1 MLKKA
6 AIYARF
12 SSNNQ
17 RQESIFHQVEKIKQ
31 YANDNG
37 IELVESYIDEAE
49 SGTTDQRTN
58 FLKMINDAPTASWKY
73 IVVYKMDRL
82 SRNVSDALNYKKH
95 LANLGIKIISVI
107 EDFDTDTPEGGLF
120 NLITMGLS
128 QYYVENMKRETMAGI
143 LQNAKTGRHSGGRA
157 PLGYKVKNDLHYE
170 IDEVGAKAVRIIF
183 NMIADKRPYTEITRT
198 LKEHGL
204 KTIEG
209 NDFRPN
215 FVDLISNR
223 KYLGEYVYNRTV
235 SKDALGKRR
244 NRLSKPESEIIRLK
258 GAIPQLIDEELFNRA
273 QEAINSRKRGKFNTW
288 AKSKYLLSG
297 RIQCSICG
305 RSVLGNVSFRTDLRA
320 PVIQYRCVTKGVKK
334 CSLKAVNMLNFDN
347 VIIGFLK
354 DVLLEEDNLKTLKK
368 IVNQQSINYIEK
380 QKAVITQL
388 QLRLETLQNNIKTI
402 NSSLANS
409 NKAMEKILYSELKES
424 ILEKERIE
432 SEIET
437 LKTRKQPEAKL
448 SNEIKSLIR
457 PDRRLLKSMEIENHK
472 LVLSKYIKR
481 LRLSNEGVIIHIPLY
496 LFINNINNEATL
508 PLRIR
513 RYFIV
518 NPEKYKLPAS
528 LEAYEVFLDEL
539 NWHTRESEKLQK
551 S

>member
-1 MLKKA
+1 LLKKA

-31 YANDNG
+31 YANDNA
-37 IELVESYIDEAE
+37 IEIVETYIDEAE

-58 FLKMINDAPTASWKY
+58 FLKMINDATNSSWKY
-73 IVVYKMDRL
+73 IIVYKMDRL

-143 LQNAKTGRHSGGRA
+143 FQNAKTGRHSGGRA
-157 PLGYKVKNDLHYE
+157 PLGYKVKDDLHYE
-170 IDEVGAKAVRIIF
+170 IDPIGAEAIKIIF
-183 NMIADKRPYTEITRT
+183 KMIAEKRPYTEITKT
-198 LKEHGL
+198 LKEKGY

-215 FVDLISNR
+215 FVDMISNR

-235 SKDALGKRR
+235 SKDASGKRR

-258 GAIPQLIDEELFNRA
+258 GAIPQIIDEDLFNRA
-273 QEAINSRKRGKFNTW
+273 NEAINVRKRGKFNTW

-297 RIQCSICG
+297 RVQCAICG

-334 CSLKAVNMLNFDN
+334 CSLMAVNMLNFDN
-347 VIIGFLK
+347 VIINFLK
-354 DVLLEEDNLKTLKK
+354 DVLLEEENLKSLKRIINQETIKHIQSLRDK
-368 IVNQQSINYIEK
+368 IVSLQEK
-380 QKAVITQL
+380 AAV
-388 QLRLETLQNNIKTI
+388 LESNIKTI
-402 NSSLANS
+402 NMSLANS

-424 ILEKERIE
+424 IVEKERLE
-432 SEIET
+432 AEIEQLRL
-437 LKTRKQPEAKL
+437 LKEPVAKYL
-448 SNEIKSLIR
+448 NDIKGLIR
-457 PDRRLLKSMEIENHK
+457 PDRRLLKTLDIENHK
-472 LVLSKYIKR
+472 IVLSKYIKR
-481 LRLSNEGVIIHIPLY
+481 IRLSNDGATIHVPLNLFVDGLYSQATIP
-496 LFINNINNEATL
+496 FRIN
-508 PLRIR
+508 

-518 NPEKYKLPAS
+518 NPQKYSLPRNLDS
-528 LEAYEVFLDEL
+528 YDVINEVL
-539 NWHTRESEKLQK
+539 N
-551 S
+551 

>member
-31 YANDNG
+31 YANDNA
-37 IELVESYIDEAE
+37 IEIVETYVDEAE

-58 FLKMINDAPTASWKY
+58 FLKMINDATNASWKY
-73 IVVYKMDRL
+73 IIVYKMDRL

-143 LQNAKTGRHSGGRA
+143 FQNAKTGRHSGGRA
-157 PLGYKVKNDLHYE
+157 PLGFKVKDDLHYE
-170 IDEVGAKAVRIIF
+170 IDPIGAEAIKIIF
-183 NMIADKRPYTEITRT
+183 QMIAEKRPYTEITKT
-198 LKEHGL
+198 LKEKGY

-215 FVDLISNR
+215 FVDMISNR

-235 SKDALGKRR
+235 SKDASGKRR

-258 GAIPQLIDEELFNRA
+258 GAIPQIIDEDLFNRA
-273 QEAINSRKRGKFNTW
+273 NEAINARKRGKFNTW
-288 AKSKYLLSG
+288 AKSKYLLTG
-297 RIQCSICG
+297 RVQCTICG
-305 RSVLGNVSFRTDLRA
+305 RSVLGNVSFRTDIRA

-334 CSLKAVNMLNFDN
+334 CSLMAVNMLNFDN
-347 VIIGFLK
+347 VIINFLK
-354 DVLLEEDNLKTLKK
+354 DVLLEEENLKSLKRIINQETIKHIQSLRDK
-368 IVNQQSINYIEK
+368 IVSLQEK
-380 QKAVITQL
+380 AAV
-388 QLRLETLQNNIKTI
+388 LESNIKTI
-402 NSSLANS
+402 NMSLANS

-424 ILEKERIE
+424 IVEKERLE
-432 SEIET
+432 AEIEQLRL
-437 LKTRKQPEAKL
+437 LKEPVAKYL
-448 SNEIKSLIR
+448 NDIKGLIR
-457 PDRRLLKSMEIENHK
+457 PDRRLLKTLDIENHK
-472 LVLSKYIKR
+472 IVLSKYIKR
-481 LRLSNEGVIIHIPLY
+481 IRLSNDGATIHVPLNLFVDGLNSQATIP
-496 LFINNINNEATL
+496 FKIN
-508 PLRIR
+508 

-518 NPEKYKLPAS
+518 NPQKYSLPRNLDS
-528 LEAYEVFLDEL
+528 YDVINEVL
-539 NWHTRESEKLQK
+539 N
-551 S
+551 

>member
-1 MLKKA
+1 LLKKA

-539 NWHTRESEKLQK
+539 N
-551 S
+551 

>member
-37 IELVESYIDEAE
+37 IEIVESYIDEAE

-235 SKDALGKRR
+235 
-244 NRLSKPESEIIRLK
+244 
-258 GAIPQLIDEELFNRA
+258 
-273 QEAINSRKRGKFNTW
+273 
-288 AKSKYLLSG
+288 
-297 RIQCSICG
+297 
-305 RSVLGNVSFRTDLRA
+305 
-320 PVIQYRCVTKGVKK
+320 
-334 CSLKAVNMLNFDN
+334 
-347 VIIGFLK
+347 
-354 DVLLEEDNLKTLKK
+354 
-368 IVNQQSINYIEK
+368 
-380 QKAVITQL
+380 
-388 QLRLETLQNNIKTI
+388 
-402 NSSLANS
+402 
-409 NKAMEKILYSELKES
+409 
-424 ILEKERIE
+424 
-432 SEIET
+432 
-437 LKTRKQPEAKL
+437 
-448 SNEIKSLIR
+448 
-457 PDRRLLKSMEIENHK
+457 
-472 LVLSKYIKR
+472 
-481 LRLSNEGVIIHIPLY
+481 
-496 LFINNINNEATL
+496 
-508 PLRIR
+508 
-513 RYFIV
+513 
-518 NPEKYKLPAS
+518 
-528 LEAYEVFLDEL
+528 
-539 NWHTRESEKLQK
+539 
-551 S
+551 

>member
-1 MLKKA
+1 LLKKA

-31 YANDNG
+31 YANDND
-37 IELVESYIDEAE
+37 IEIVETYIDEAE

-58 FLKMINDAPTASWKY
+58 FLKMINDATNASWKY
-73 IVVYKMDRL
+73 IIVYKMDRL

-143 LQNAKTGRHSGGRA
+143 FQNAKTGRHSGGRA
-157 PLGYKVKNDLHYE
+157 PLGYKVKDDLHYE
-170 IDEVGAKAVRIIF
+170 IDPIGAEAIKIIF
-183 NMIADKRPYTEITRT
+183 KMIAEKRPYTEITKT
-198 LKEHGL
+198 LKEKGY

-215 FVDLISNR
+215 FVDMISNR

-235 SKDALGKRR
+235 SKDASGKRR

-258 GAIPQLIDEELFNRA
+258 GAIPQIIDEDLFNRA
-273 QEAINSRKRGKFNTW
+273 NEAINARKRGKFNTW

-297 RIQCSICG
+297 RVQCAICG

-334 CSLKAVNMLNFDN
+334 CSLMAVNMLNFDN
-347 VIIGFLK
+347 VIINFLK
-354 DVLLEEDNLKTLKK
+354 DVLLEEENLKSLKRIINQETIKHIQSLRDK
-368 IVNQQSINYIEK
+368 IVSLQEK
-380 QKAVITQL
+380 AAA
-388 QLRLETLQNNIKTI
+388 LESNIKTI
-402 NSSLANS
+402 NMSLANS

-424 ILEKERIE
+424 IVEKERLE
-432 SEIET
+432 AEIEQLRL
-437 LKTRKQPEAKL
+437 LKEPVAKYL
-448 SNEIKSLIR
+448 NDIKVLIR
-457 PDRRLLKSMEIENHK
+457 PDRRLLKTLDIENNK
-472 LVLSKYIKR
+472 IVLSKYIKR
-481 LRLSNEGVIIHIPLY
+481 IRLSNDGATIHVPLNLFVDGLYSQATIP
-496 LFINNINNEATL
+496 FKIN
-508 PLRIR
+508 

-518 NPEKYKLPAS
+518 NPQKYSLPRNLDS
-528 LEAYEVFLDEL
+528 YDVINEVL
-539 NWHTRESEKLQK
+539 N
-551 S
+551 

>member
-31 YANDNG
+31 YANDNA
-37 IELVESYIDEAE
+37 IEIVETYVDEAE

-58 FLKMINDAPTASWKY
+58 FLKMINDATNASWKY
-73 IVVYKMDRL
+73 IIVYKMDRL

-143 LQNAKTGRHSGGRA
+143 FQNAKTGRHSGGRA
-157 PLGYKVKNDLHYE
+157 PLGFKVKDDLHYE
-170 IDEVGAKAVRIIF
+170 IDPIGAEAIKIIF
-183 NMIADKRPYTEITRT
+183 QMIAEKRPYTEITKT
-198 LKEHGL
+198 LKEKGY

-215 FVDLISNR
+215 FVDMISNR

-235 SKDALGKRR
+235 SKDASGKRR

-258 GAIPQLIDEELFNRA
+258 GAIPQIIDEDLFNRA
-273 QEAINSRKRGKFNTW
+273 NEAINARKRGKFNTW
-288 AKSKYLLSG
+288 AKSKYLLTG
-297 RIQCSICG
+297 RVQCTICG

-334 CSLKAVNMLNFDN
+334 CSLMAVNMLNFDN
-347 VIIGFLK
+347 VIINFLK
-354 DVLLEEDNLKTLKK
+354 DVLLEEENLKSLKRIINQETIKHIQSLRDK
-368 IVNQQSINYIEK
+368 IVSLQEK
-380 QKAVITQL
+380 AAV
-388 QLRLETLQNNIKTI
+388 LESNIKTI
-402 NSSLANS
+402 NISLANS

-424 ILEKERIE
+424 IVEKERLE
-432 SEIET
+432 AEIEQLRL
-437 LKTRKQPEAKL
+437 LKEPVAKYL
-448 SNEIKSLIR
+448 NDIKGLIR
-457 PDRRLLKSMEIENHK
+457 PDRRLLKTLDIENHK
-472 LVLSKYIKR
+472 IVLSKYIKR
-481 LRLSNEGVIIHIPLY
+481 IRLSNDGATIHVPLNLFVDGLYSQATIP
-496 LFINNINNEATL
+496 FRIN
-508 PLRIR
+508 

-518 NPEKYKLPAS
+518 NPQKYSLPRNLDS
-528 LEAYEVFLDEL
+528 YDVINEVL
-539 NWHTRESEKLQK
+539 N
-551 S
+551 

>member
-1 MLKKA
+1 LLKKA

-31 YANDNG
+31 YANDNA
-37 IELVESYIDEAE
+37 IEIVETYVDEAE

-58 FLKMINDAPTASWKY
+58 FLKMINDATNASWKY
-73 IVVYKMDRL
+73 IIVYKMDRL

-143 LQNAKTGRHSGGRA
+143 FQNAKTGRHSGGRA
-157 PLGYKVKNDLHYE
+157 PLGFKVKDDLHYE
-170 IDEVGAKAVRIIF
+170 IDPIGAEAIKIIF
-183 NMIADKRPYTEITRT
+183 QMIAEKRPYTEITKT
-198 LKEHGL
+198 LKEKGY

-215 FVDLISNR
+215 FVDMISNR

-235 SKDALGKRR
+235 SKDASGKRR

-258 GAIPQLIDEELFNRA
+258 GAIPQIIDEDLFNRA
-273 QEAINSRKRGKFNTW
+273 NEAINARKRGKFNTW
-288 AKSKYLLSG
+288 AKSKYLLTG
-297 RIQCSICG
+297 RVQCTICG
-305 RSVLGNVSFRTDLRA
+305 RSVLGNVSFRTDIRA

-334 CSLKAVNMLNFDN
+334 CSLMAVNMLNFDN
-347 VIIGFLK
+347 VIINFLK
-354 DVLLEEDNLKTLKK
+354 DVLLEEENLKSLKRIINQETIKHIQSLRDK
-368 IVNQQSINYIEK
+368 IVSLQEK
-380 QKAVITQL
+380 AAV
-388 QLRLETLQNNIKTI
+388 LESNIKTI
-402 NSSLANS
+402 NMSLANS

-424 ILEKERIE
+424 IVEKERLE
-432 SEIET
+432 AEIEQLRL
-437 LKTRKQPEAKL
+437 LKEPVAKYL
-448 SNEIKSLIR
+448 NDIKGLIR
-457 PDRRLLKSMEIENHK
+457 PDRRLLKTLDIENHK
-472 LVLSKYIKR
+472 IVLSKYIKR
-481 LRLSNEGVIIHIPLY
+481 IRLSNDGATIHVPLNLFVDGLNSQATIP
-496 LFINNINNEATL
+496 FKIN
-508 PLRIR
+508 

-518 NPEKYKLPAS
+518 NPQKYSLPRNLDS
-528 LEAYEVFLDEL
+528 YDVINEVL
-539 NWHTRESEKLQK
+539 N
-551 S
+551 